1 MLAPEITAQEL
12 VQRLQQPNPPLLLD
26 VRELWEFE
34 TAHVEN
40 SLLMPMGDV
49 PSRAHAELDPDEP
62 IVVLCHHGA
71 RSLNVTMWLRQQGFE
86 QVQSLAGGIDGWSR
100 AIDPAIPRY

>member
-1 MLAPEITAQEL
+1 MLDPEINAQAL
-12 VQRLQQPNPPLLLD
+12 TLQLKQPNPPLLLD
-26 VRELWEFE
+26 VREKWEYE
-34 TAHVEN
+34 TAHIDN

-71 RSLNVTMWLRQQGFE
+71 RSLNVTMWLRAQGFE
-86 QVQSLAGGIDGWSR
+86 CVQSLSGGIDNWSR
-100 AIDPAIPRY
+100 AIDSTVTRY

>member
-1 MLAPEITAQEL
+1 MLAPEITPQALHDQ
-12 VQRLQQPNPPLLLD
+12 LQQPNPPLLLD
-26 VRELWEFE
+26 VREQWEFE
-34 TAHVEN
+34 TVHLPN

-71 RSLNVTMWLRQQGFE
+71 RSLNVTMWLRAQGFE
-86 QVQSLAGGIDGWSR
+86 HVQSLASGIDGWSR
-100 AIDPAIPRY
+100 SIDPALPRY

>member
-1 MLAPEITAQEL
+1 MLDPEINAQALME
-12 VQRLQQPNPPLLLD
+12 RLQQPEPPLLLD
-26 VRELWEFE
+26 VREQWEFE
-34 TAHVEN
+34 TAHINN

-62 IVVLCHHGA
+62 IVVICHHGA
-71 RSLNVTMWLRQQGFE
+71 RSLNVTMWLRAQGFE

-100 AIDPAIPRY
+100 SMDATVPRY